1 MPTIATE
8 GSPNIVVVMNE
19 SFSDLTTYLE
29 GYETSTDPMPYVHSL
44 MKRGDVVSGTCAV
57 SSDMGTGT
65 ANSEFELLTGNSMA
79 YFKGIPRMFNLS
91 TRKRPAWRH
100 CLLVTAPWPCM
111 PMSVLDTTA

>member
-29 GYETSTDPMPYVHSL
+29 GYETSTDPMPYVRSL

-57 SSDMGTGT
+57 SSDMGMGT
-65 ANSEFELLTGNSMA
+65 ANSEFKFFRNGRRTHGCAFL
-79 YFKGIPRMFNLS
+79 R
-91 TRKRPAWRH
+91 RP
-100 CLLVTAPWPCM
+100 
-111 PMSVLDTTA
+111 